1 MINRRNMV
9 IALGVGALAPLV
21 SFAQPGRVWRVGF
34 LVQRH
39 LDFVASDFIYGPFT
53 QGMSE
58 LGYVTGKNLLI
69 EWRSAEGKAERLPEL
84 AAELVRLK
92 VDVLTTSGT
101 VSARAAQKATLA
113 IPIVMANLGDP
124 VGTGLVKTL
133 ARPGGNS
140 TALSNM
146 NNELGPKLL
155 ELLLST
161 APKAGRVAV
170 LVNPSNASS
179 TALLK
184 TIQTAA
190 APRGVRILS
199 LEASTPA
206 EIAGAFAAL
215 TRQNAGALIVLREAF
230 FSQQKTQ
237 IVELAT
243 KHRLPSI
250 GGYREYVEAGGLM
263 SYGNDI
269 RDSFRRAATYVD
281 KILKGAKPGD
291 LPVEQPTKFELFV
304 NLKTARALGVKI
316 PPSILIRADKVIE

>member
-1 MINRRNMV
+1 MV
-9 IALGVGALAPLV
+9 IALAMGALVPLK
-21 SFAQPGRVWRVGF
+21 SFAQPGKVWRIGF

-39 LDFVASDFIYGPFT
+39 LDFAASDFIYGPFT

-58 LGYVTGKNLLI
+58 LGYVTGNNLLI
-69 EWRSAEGKAERLPEL
+69 EWRSAEGNAERLPQL
-84 AAELVRLK
+84 AEELVRLK

-101 VSARAAQKATLA
+101 AAARAAQKATQA
-113 IPIVMANLGDP
+113 IPIVMTNLGDP

-155 ELLLST
+155 EMVLST

-170 LVNPSNASS
+170 LVNPSSAASAAS
-179 TALLK
+179 LK
-184 TIQTAA
+184 TIQAA
-190 APRGVRILS
+190 ATSRGVKILS

-206 EIAGAFAAL
+206 EIASAFVAMA
-215 TRQNAGALIVLREAF
+215 RQNAGALIVWRGSF

-237 IVELAT
+237 IVELAM

-250 GGYREYVEAGGLM
+250 GGYREYAEAGGLM
-263 SYGNDI
+263 SYGNDL
-269 RDSFRRAATYVD
+269 RESFRRAATYVD
-281 KILKGAKPGD
+281 KILKGANPGD

-304 NLKTARALGVKI
+304 NSKTAKALGVRI
-316 PPSILIRADKVIE
+316 PQSILIRADKVIE